1 MNALFLLKAQGMSE
15 AVVQELSNSDIT
27 DLGEESNTLLTK
39 Q

>member
-1 MNALFLLKAQGMSE
+1 
-15 AVVQELSNSDIT
+15 VVQELSNSDIT